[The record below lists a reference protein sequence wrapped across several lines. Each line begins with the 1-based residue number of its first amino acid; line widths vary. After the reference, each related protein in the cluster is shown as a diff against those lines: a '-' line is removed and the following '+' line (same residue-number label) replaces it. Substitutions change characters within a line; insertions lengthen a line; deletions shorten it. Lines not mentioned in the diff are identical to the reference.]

1 LLTDLLWEKNNVGWL
16 KISRWKLKQTARLHG
31 SPLLPSVWRCGCRL
45 PRGKATS
52 PRRSNGGESRNTTAK
67 MARSPLPMWAQHF
80 LFVLSHSAD

>member
-52 PRRSNGGESRNTTAK
+52 PRRSNGGESRNRTAK
-67 MARSPLPMWAQHF
+67 MAKIPSPN
-80 LFVLSHSAD
+80 VSATFPFCSVT